1 MKETLSLCCG
11 QVRDEVR
18 HGQRHLHA
26 AAEGRAA
33 VGRGKVSGGSSVSV
47 PPPLYTPTPRY
58 ECQIIV
64 AINNKVT
71 QSLFLRVEEP
81 PIINDNST
89 RSIVV
94 NEFEVS

>member
-1 MKETLSLCCG
+1 M
-11 QVRDEVR
+11 
-18 HGQRHLHA
+18 
-26 AAEGRAA
+26 
-33 VGRGKVSGGSSVSV
+33 
-47 PPPLYTPTPRY
+47 
-58 ECQIIV
+58 

-94 NEFEVS
+94 NEFEVSYSLYVETVRLN

>member
-1 MKETLSLCCG
+1 M
-11 QVRDEVR
+11 
-18 HGQRHLHA
+18 
-26 AAEGRAA
+26 
-33 VGRGKVSGGSSVSV
+33 SVS
-47 PPPLYTPTPRY
+47 PLYTYTPTPRY

>member
-1 MKETLSLCCG
+1 MITNLRMELFEALI
-11 QVRDEVR
+11 
-18 HGQRHLHA
+18 
-26 AAEGRAA
+26 
-33 VGRGKVSGGSSVSV
+33 VSV
-47 PPPLYTPTPRY
+47 PPLYTLTILTRY

-94 NEFEVS
+94 NEFEVSYSLYVETVRLN

>member
-1 MKETLSLCCG
+1 M
-11 QVRDEVR
+11 
-18 HGQRHLHA
+18 
-26 AAEGRAA
+26 
-33 VGRGKVSGGSSVSV
+33 SVV
-47 PPPLYTPTPRY
+47 LPLYTLTILTRY

>member
-1 MKETLSLCCG
+1 M
-11 QVRDEVR
+11 
-18 HGQRHLHA
+18 
-26 AAEGRAA
+26 
-33 VGRGKVSGGSSVSV
+33 SGGSSVSV
-47 PPPLYTPTPRY
+47 PLYTPTPRY